1 MLTLKKI
8 PIIAPKTVPNR
19 PIDVPINKN
28 IFTIAFF
35 DEPIVLSKAIS
46 SDLALTSIIIEDI
59 ILKAATKI
67 IKVKIKN
74 ITFFSTFKALINVLF
89 CFFQSQCKLTVTLLV
104 YLIERWGERGV
115 KKVIIMANCGIV
127 MVYILGW
134 C

>member
-1 MLTLKKI
+1 MLKKI
-8 PIIAPKTVPNR
+8 PNIEPKNVPIE

-46 SDLALTSIIIEDI
+46 PDLALTSMIMEDI

-89 CFFQSQCKLTVTLLV
+89 CFFQSTISNPPFKTF
-104 YLIERWGERGV
+104 LIFQYDAFED
-115 KKVIIMANCGIV
+115 
-127 MVYILGW
+127 L
-134 C
+134 